1 MSRNPLI
8 EAIHEA
14 RYDLETY
21 APHQKQELR
30 RKLDELIAQAAAR
43 SASKPSRH
51 EVLDLL
57 YDDYKEFRRMK
68 RKQEWPKL

>member
-14 RYDLETY
+14 RYDLETG
-21 APHQKQELR
+21 APAQKTELR

-43 SASKPSRH
+43 CVPQSISKRSA
-51 EVLDLL
+51 
-57 YDDYKEFRRMK
+57 
-68 RKQEWPKL
+68 